1 MNIDNYEDY
10 FKYKIKTVYQY
21 SILLSK
27 ILGIDKNKLW
37 HKKKDTEDSLNY
49 IINDY
54 FNKITIPVDKDLVRC
69 FINNKE
75 ILKYNIERELDSV
88 ITYFI
93 DKERGIC
100 PKEFAEIED
109 GSWIVSVK
117 INNEDIS
124 KDEPMVKVLE
134 EIFKEKGLHEFKKA
148 EFAHLVKQQ
157 ISSENDI
164 SEEIKLII
172 NNIKKLFHTKR

>member
-1 MNIDNYEDY
+1 MDNVKVNE
-10 FKYKIKTVYQY
+10 VYQRMLDAA
-21 SILLSK
+21 SIKKEDLPED
-27 ILGIDKNKLW
+27 GKL
-37 HKKKDTEDSLNY
+37 TEDQVQ
-49 IINDY
+49 
-54 FNKITIPVDKDLVRC
+54 KISDK
-69 FINNKE
+69 I
-75 ILKYNIERELDSV
+75 
-88 ITYFI
+88 
-93 DKERGIC
+93 
-100 PKEFAEIED
+100 
-109 GSWIVSVK
+109 
-117 INNEDIS
+117 EDIS